1 MNVIDAEWT
10 QAGTSDPEQ
19 YSETCRRKRQRQYRR
34 VGAFVERLVVGAV
47 VCMTAAVLLAVMTGA
62 LH

>member
-1 MNVIDAEWT
+1 MKVMDADWT
-10 QAGTSDPEQ
+10 QVGTPDPVA
-19 YSETCRRKRQRQYRR
+19 YSETCRRKRQRRSRR
-34 VGAFVERLVVGAV
+34 IGAFVERLVVGAV

>member
-1 MNVIDAEWT
+1 MDREERAVR
-10 QAGTSDPEQ
+10 
-19 YSETCRRKRQRQYRR
+19 YRYRVRQRRSRR
-34 VGAFVERLVVGAV
+34 VGAFVQRLVVGAV